1 MGDWYVPVFILG
13 SFVGGAFLR
22 MIYGYLISN
31 EKFNPSKFAAS
42 SIMTLMLGLGEGLG
56 LVASSIITDTT
67 GLITFCIQALVSGWG
82 IVLVTTDI
90 TKLQNKA
97 SKPK

>member
-1 MGDWYVPVFILG
+1 MGDWYVPVSILV
-13 SFVGGAFLR
+13 SMVLGAFLR
-22 MIYGYLISN
+22 MIYGYLVSG
-31 EKFNPSKFAAS
+31 ESFNPSKFAAS

-67 GLITFCIQALVSGWG
+67 GLITFCVQAVVSGWG
-82 IVLVTTDI
+82 IVLMTTDI
-90 TKLQNKA
+90 TTLQNKA